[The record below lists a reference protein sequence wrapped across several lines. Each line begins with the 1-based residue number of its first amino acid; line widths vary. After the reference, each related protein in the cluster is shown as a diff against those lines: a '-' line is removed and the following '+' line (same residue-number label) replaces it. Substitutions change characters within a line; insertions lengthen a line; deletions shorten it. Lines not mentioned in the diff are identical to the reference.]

1 MLTLRVAAVA
11 NDNTRPQVHPLR
23 IMSAKIISTQELERR
38 SREGSVQIFDCRF
51 ALNDPDAGRAA
62 YEGSHIPGASYV
74 DLEKDLSDPVSPDTG
89 RHPLPDF
96 SAWRERLLPLGVDR
110 DSPVVL
116 YDGGPGVFAARF
128 WWMLGWA
135 GIPNVMLLDGGFT
148 EWRRQGLAL
157 ETDEHVH
164 GSTPLAESGLSDS
177 EHAPY
182 VDAEFLMANLGASDF
197 LVLDAR
203 EAERFSGLKEPLDK
217 KAGCIPGSLNRHFAL
232 NLSDG
237 RFKAPELLRKEF
249 EEILQGRSPETVVHS
264 CGSGVTACHNLFA
277 MELAGLTG
285 SRLYPG
291 SWSDWITDPDR
302 PIEVRGD

>member
-1 MLTLRVAAVA
+1 MLTLRLAAVA
-11 NDNTRPQVHPLR
+11 NDNTRPQAHPLR
-23 IMSAKIISTQELERR
+23 IMPAEIISTQELERR

-51 ALNDPDAGRAA
+51 ALNDPGAGRAA
-62 YEGSHIPGASYV
+62 YEGSHIPGAVYV

-96 SAWRERLLPLGVDR
+96 SDWRERLLTLGVDR
-110 DSPVVL
+110 DSAVVL
-116 YDGGPGVFAARF
+116 YDAGPGVFAARF

-135 GIPNVMLLDGGFT
+135 GIPNVMLLDGGFA

-157 ETDEHVH
+157 ETEEDAH
-164 GSTPLAESGLSDS
+164 GSTAVAESDLSDS
-177 EHAPY
+177 EHALY

-232 NLSDG
+232 NLSEG

-249 EEILQGRSPETVVHS
+249 GEILQGRAPETVVHS
-264 CGSGVTACHNLFA
+264 CGSGVTV
-277 MELAGLTG
+277 
-285 SRLYPG
+285 
-291 SWSDWITDPDR
+291 
-302 PIEVRGD
+302 PISMWPKPR

>member
-1 MLTLRVAAVA
+1 MLTLRAAAAA
-11 NDNTRPQVHPLR
+11 NDNTRPQVHSLP
-23 IMSAKIISTQELERR
+23 IMPATIISAQELERR

-62 YEGSHIPGASYV
+62 YEDSHIPGAGYV
-74 DLEKDLSDPVSPDTG
+74 DLEKDLSDLVSPDTG

-96 SAWRERLLPLGVDR
+96 PAWRDRLLTLGIDR
-110 DSPVVL
+110 DSAVVL
-116 YDGGPGVFAARF
+116 YDAGPGVFAARF
-128 WWMLGWA
+128 WWMLAWA
-135 GIPNVMLLDGGFT
+135 GIPNAMLLDGGFA
-148 EWRRQGLAL
+148 EWRRLELAL
-157 ETDEHVH
+157 ETEESAQGV
-164 GSTPLAESGLSDS
+164 TPLTENGFSDR

-203 EAERFSGLKEPLDK
+203 EEERFNGLKEPLDK

-232 NLSDG
+232 NLSHG
-237 RFKAPELLRKEF
+237 RFKAPELLKKEF

-277 MELAGLTG
+277 MELAGLAG

-291 SWSDWITDPDR
+291 SWSEWITDPDR

>member
-1 MLTLRVAAVA
+1 MPAE
-11 NDNTRPQVHPLR
+11 
-23 IMSAKIISTQELERR
+23 IISTQELERR

-62 YEGSHIPGASYV
+62 YEGSHIPGAGYV

-96 SAWRERLLPLGVDR
+96 SAWRERLLTLGVDR
-110 DSPVVL
+110 DSAVVL
-116 YDGGPGVFAARF
+116 YDAGPGVFAARF
-128 WWMLGWA
+128 WWMLRWA
-135 GIPNVMLLDGGFT
+135 GIPNVMLLNGGFA

-157 ETDEHVH
+157 ETEEHAH
-164 GSTPLAESGLSDS
+164 GSTPLAESDLSDS
-177 EHAPY
+177 EHALY
-182 VDAEFLMANLGASDF
+182 VDAEFLMANLGTSDF

-232 NLSDG
+232 NLSEG
-237 RFKAPELLRKEF
+237 RFKTPELLRKEF
-249 EEILQGRSPETVVHS
+249 EEILLGRAPETVVHS
-264 CGSGVTACHNLFA
+264 CGSGVTACHNLFS
-277 MELAGLTG
+277 MEFAGLMG

-291 SWSDWITDPDR
+291 SWSEWITDPDR

>member
-1 MLTLRVAAVA
+1 MLRVAAVA
-11 NDNTRPQVHPLR
+11 NDNTRPQAHSLP
-23 IMSAKIISTQELERR
+23 IMPAKIISAQELERR

-62 YEGSHIPGASYV
+62 YEGSHIPGATYV
-74 DLEKDLSDPVSPDTG
+74 DLEKDLSDSVSPDTG

-96 SAWRERLLPLGVDR
+96 SAWRERLLSLGIDGN
-110 DSPVVL
+110 SAVVL

-135 GIPNVMLLDGGFT
+135 GIPNVMLLDGGFA

-157 ETDEHVH
+157 ETEEHAH
-164 GSTPLAESGLSDS
+164 GATPLAEKDLSDS

-182 VDAEFLMANLGASDF
+182 VDAEFLMTNLGASDF

-203 EAERFSGLKEPLDK
+203 EEERFSGLKEPLDK

-232 NLSDG
+232 NLSEG
-237 RFKAPELLRKEF
+237 RFKTPELLRKEF
-249 EEILQGRSPETVVHS
+249 EEILLGRAPETVVHS
-264 CGSGVTACHNLFA
+264 CGSGVTACHNLFS

-291 SWSDWITDPDR
+291 SWSEWITDPDR
-302 PIEVRGD
+302 PIEVRGG